1 MRYRDIKKY
10 DRIYVIFR
18 TLQIFGGANSDPDNW
33 ECGVWEYVKDEKSG
47 VFRSPVLKD
56 FTFDK
61 SNGTYDYTFNTKE
74 SSCRRVLDLYG
85 GPMSKEEVKLRISA
99 SGLSPV
105 FLFDETKSDMR
116 NEAYLIV
123 PAALLSRE
131 LRRLKEFFEKA

>member
-1 MRYRDIKKY
+1 MRYKDLKKY

-47 VFRSPVLKD
+47 VFRSPALKD

-61 SNGTYDYTFNTKE
+61 SSGTYNYTFDIKG
-74 SSCRRVLDLYG
+74 SRCRRVLELYG

-99 SGLSPV
+99 SGLSPM

-116 NEAYLIV
+116 NESYLMAPEV
-123 PAALLSRE
+123 LLSRE
-131 LRRLKEFFEKA
+131 MRRLKEFFENA